1 MCLPVA
7 KQASINIRR
16 RRLMEESRGINI
28 GAMGFILAG
37 EGLPYFYPMTLGN
50 KLLRPGGTIRGIIWE
65 SPPSIKHSIELYFF
79 SDREG
84 GGGSN
89 CQV

>member
-1 MCLPVA
+1 ME
-7 KQASINIRR
+7 SI
-16 RRLMEESRGINI
+16 LGQWDL
-28 GAMGFILAG
+28 FWDG

-79 SDREG
+79 LIGRGEAVAIAKF
-84 GGGSN
+84 SN
-89 CQV
+89 KVG